1 MFENSQ
7 YNTQLMYSANS
18 SLAENSRSLYNNW
31 AFAYPVSKE
40 GIELWLDFMQEHIF
54 KHLPKEA
61 HILDIGCGK
70 GEIVKSLI
78 EKGYQVTGLDISEEM
93 LYYAREN
100 VPNGQFIRDDIRF
113 CKLPSNFDAIVSSNN
128 VFSYI
133 LNLEDLTKAFQ
144 NIYSSLGK
152 NGWFGFDLSEG
163 ERASDPSNSVEDEFI
178 GEIAD
183 DYVWLQHSSHSPDG
197 KSCQVKHVSFR
208 LLNGNWERSDVNF
221 AQRGYSRSEVQSV
234 LENIGF
240 EKVTIYDL
248 AKDFPIDVV
257 EDSRIVYV
265 FRKP

>member
-1 MFENSQ
+1 MQ
-7 YNTQLMYSANS
+7 SANS
-18 SLAENSRSLYNNW
+18 PLAENSRSLYNNW

-40 GIELWLDFMQEHIF
+40 GIELWLDFMQEHIL

-93 LYYAREN
+93 LRYASEN
-100 VPNGQFIRDDIRF
+100 VPNGKFIRDDIRF
-113 CKLPSNFDAIVSSNN
+113 CKLPPNFDAVLSSNN

-133 LNLEDLTKAFQ
+133 LSLEDLTKAFQ
-144 NIYSSLGK
+144 NVYSALGK

-163 ERASDPSNSVEDEFI
+163 EQASDSSNLIEANEDKFF
-178 GEIAD
+178 GDIAD

-197 KSCQVKHVSFR
+197 KSCQVKHVTFQ
-208 LLNGNWERSDVNF
+208 LLNGSWQRSEVNF
-221 AQRGYSRSEVQSV
+221 AQQGYSRSEVQSA
-234 LENIGF
+234 LEKVGF

-248 AKDFPIDVV
+248 TKDFPINVV
-257 EDSRIVYV
+257 EDSRIIYV